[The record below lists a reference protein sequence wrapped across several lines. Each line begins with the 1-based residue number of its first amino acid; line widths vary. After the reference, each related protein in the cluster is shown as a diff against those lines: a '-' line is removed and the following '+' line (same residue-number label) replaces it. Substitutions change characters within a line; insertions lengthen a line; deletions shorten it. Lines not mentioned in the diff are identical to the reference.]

1 MSSITPYRITVDTP
15 EKRPSP
21 EREDGDCLQLQLEEA
36 EALESVYS
44 GKADSEFMW
53 LHKPK
58 DADDGETAYAI
69 TVRGDVISDEEEEEE
84 PYATFMVTLPPGY
97 PKGEGALPDVIA
109 VEGSKSITPKL
120 RKLDEEVMGCIK
132 TQMKAGYDYPV
143 LAALEGAPAAINK
156 IAVAAKDAER
166 SRKEREEQSNDDDV
180 AWAARVPIRGA
191 TKKVTVHLSARK
203 KKTDQPPVLGRRVI
217 YAHHIRNPVKKKLI
231 KEWAKEFHMG
241 GCYKWGYP
249 GVIILEGDEQDC
261 AEYVNLINRLRWMYL
276 AVRGEEQIPVPEGK
290 IVDDI
295 RAFPKDEFIEYGPDQ
310 MSDIAARC
318 REYGLEE
325 LFLTCMKMY
334 GPVRANKNDKQ
345 HHHNNNKKQQHKA
358 PLPSRDWASND
369 KVGERAQPRQAGPA
383 HGRRSSSSV
392 ARAAIQHGRT
402 CCGRS
407 ASQTGVGMN
416 LGRRVLYFHHI
427 RNLKKKKL
435 LRTWADE
442 LDLGGL
448 YKWGYPGVVVVEGED
463 ANCDEFVKLVKS
475 LRWRLVAVHGEE
487 KIPLNGRPVDAV
499 RALSRDFTEYRGP
512 DSMQAFAAEVRDR
525 GVLFGGGLR
534 IYGLSEPSLV
544 SREGPVEERR
554 KRGRK

>member
-1 MSSITPYRITVDTP
+1 
-15 EKRPSP
+15 
-21 EREDGDCLQLQLEEA
+21 
-36 EALESVYS
+36 ALESVYS

-261 AEYVNLINRLRWMYL
+261 AEYVNLINRQGKQAQPMAAAAA
-276 AVRGEEQIPVPEGK
+276 AV
-290 IVDDI
+290 
-295 RAFPKDEFIEYGPDQ
+295 
-310 MSDIAARC
+310 
-318 REYGLEE
+318 
-325 LFLTCMKMY
+325 
-334 GPVRANKNDKQ
+334 
-345 HHHNNNKKQQHKA
+345 
-358 PLPSRDWASND
+358 
-369 KVGERAQPRQAGPA
+369 VGTLERA
-383 HGRRSSSSV
+383 RSRHAVFVRSV

-407 ASQTGVGMN
+407 ASQTGMGMN
-416 LGRRVLYFHHI
+416 LGRRLLYFHHI

-463 ANCDEFVKLVKS
+463 ANCDEFMKLVKS

-487 KIPLNGRPVDAV
+487 RIPLDGRPVDAV
-499 RALSRDFTEYRGP
+499 RALPKDFTEYRGP
-512 DSMQAFAAEVRDR
+512 DNMQTFAAELRDS

-534 IYGLSEPSLV
+534 IYGSSEPSLV
-544 SREGPVEERR
+544 GQEGPAKERSKKRR
-554 KRGRK
+554 K